1 MALFGEDNSVEEM
14 NRLIK
19 IGEVSSVDPTNGT
32 ARVVFDDDDSI
43 VSGDLQVLQK
53 NTFKNQDFA
62 MPDVGEDVVCLF
74 LPSGTEEGF
83 ILGSVYSGEV
93 TPPESSGDKRTV
105 IFSDDTKIS
114 YDRSTHSLTVK
125 IGDTTITADSGKV
138 NVNGGT
144 VVNVKGASSVNVEG
158 AAITLKGNVTID
170 GTLSIS
176 GELKAESGASVTGD
190 VTATGDVVG
199 SGKSL
204 STHTH
209 TGNLGNPTSPPL

>member
-1 MALFGEDNSVEEM
+1 MALFDEDNTADALNSI
-14 NRLIK
+14 IK

-93 TPPESSGDKRTV
+93 VPPETSIDKRAV
-105 IFSDDTKIS
+105 VFSDETKIS
-114 YDRSTHSLTVK
+114 YDRAAHSLTVK
-125 IGDTTITADSGKV
+125 IGKTTITADGE
-138 NVNGGT
+138 NVNINGGS

-158 AAITLKGNVTID
+158 AAITLKGPVTID
-170 GTLSIS
+170 GTLSVS
-176 GELKAESGASVTGD
+176 GAVTAQSGASVTGD

-199 SGKSL
+199 AGKSL

-209 TGNLGNPTSPPL
+209 TGNMGAPTSPPL